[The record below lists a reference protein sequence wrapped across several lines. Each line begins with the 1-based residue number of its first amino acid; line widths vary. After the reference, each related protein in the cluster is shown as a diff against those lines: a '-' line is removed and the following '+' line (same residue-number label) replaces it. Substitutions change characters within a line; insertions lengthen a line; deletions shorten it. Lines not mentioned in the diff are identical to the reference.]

1 MSQLL
6 PYLGVAL
13 LLLVVSALWARQ
25 IFLTPKSRMEVVGA
39 QERQPARRS
48 TTSHED
54 LGERIFGLQD
64 WDFVSRNVPSGIQ
77 KMFLHE
83 RTVLGISWLRRTRR
97 RVSFVMRAHLAAVQ
111 QIGDLQLVTEMRL
124 ALSYLLFLILCDSLI
139 GWIWLR
145 GPVRTRKMVRRTLRT
160 MAWLRGTFEQLM
172 VRVDSANAMGPRQIS
187 TTEQFGAK

>member
-172 VRVDSANAMGPRQIS
+172 VRVDSANELNSAEI
-187 TTEQFGAK
+187 